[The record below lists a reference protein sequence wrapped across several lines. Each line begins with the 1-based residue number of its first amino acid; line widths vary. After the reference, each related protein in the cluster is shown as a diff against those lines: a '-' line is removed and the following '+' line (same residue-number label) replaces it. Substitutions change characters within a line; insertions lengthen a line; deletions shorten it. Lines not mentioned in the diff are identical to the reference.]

1 MLTFKEIRQASG
13 MNLKQFS
20 EYFEIPYSTIQ
31 NWEGG
36 HRQCPEYLLKLMEYR
51 LKNESKDTPDYVI
64 HNRNEDMKELH
75 KKHEQ
80 LQKER
85 FEAIRKRKRMPTA
98 EWIQTSS
105 LCNPYCSACKQYND
119 RKSSYC
125 PNCGKEMGNKK
136 EGNQA

>member
-1 MLTFKEIRQASG
+1 MTIKELRKQTG
-13 MNLKQFS
+13 MTQIQFAD
-20 EYFEIPYSTIQ
+20 YFEIPYRTVQ

-36 HRQCPEYLLKLMEYR
+36 VNKCPEYLLNLMEYR

-64 HNRNEDMKELH
+64 HNRNEDMKELN

-98 EWIQTSS
+98 KWIQTSA
-105 LCNPYCSACKQYND
+105 LCNPCCSACKQYND
-119 RKSSYC
+119 RKSAYC
-125 PNCGKEMGNKK
+125 PNCGKEM
-136 EGNQA
+136 A

>member
-51 LKNESKDTPDYVI
+51 LKNESKDTHLPSVI
-64 HNRNEDMKELH
+64 HNRNEDM
-75 KKHEQ
+75 
-80 LQKER
+80 
-85 FEAIRKRKRMPTA
+85 T
-98 EWIQTSS
+98 
-105 LCNPYCSACKQYND
+105 
-119 RKSSYC
+119 
-125 PNCGKEMGNKK
+125 
-136 EGNQA
+136 